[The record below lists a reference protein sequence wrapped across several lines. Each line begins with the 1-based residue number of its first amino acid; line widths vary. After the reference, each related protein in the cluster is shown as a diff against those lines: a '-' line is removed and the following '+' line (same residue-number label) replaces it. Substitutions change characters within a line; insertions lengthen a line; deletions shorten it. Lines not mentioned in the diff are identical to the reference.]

1 MNRYARVI
9 DGVAVEV
16 WDATDFA
23 PHPSTVFVA
32 ELAAQFIECPSN
44 VIAGTLYD
52 GISKWTPPL
61 VDNVPADA
69 ELSAAKAARIELIK
83 QEAADRIAATDW
95 RLERARERAALGEQ
109 NLETEADVLAERE
122 QIRQASNAAEAAVIA
137 LITVEQVKTFSW

>member
-9 DGVAVEV
+9 DGVVVEV
-16 WDATDFA
+16 WDVTDFA
-23 PHPSTVFVA
+23 PHPSTVFVT

-52 GISKWTPPL
+52 GISKWTPST
-61 VDNVPADA
+61 AASDA
-69 ELSAAKAARIELIK
+69 ELSTAKAARIELIK

-95 RLERARERAALGEQ
+95 RLERARERAALVEQ
-109 NLETEADVLAERE
+109 SPETEADVLAERE

-137 LITVEQVKTFSW
+137 LTMVEQVKTFSW

>member
-9 DGVAVEV
+9 DGVVVEV

-23 PHPSTVFVA
+23 PNPSTVFVT

-52 GISKWTPPL
+52 GISKWTAPL
-61 VDNVPADA
+61 VDNVAA

-95 RLERARERAALGEQ
+95 RLERARERAALGEK
-109 NLETEADVLAERE
+109 NPETEANVLAERE
-122 QIRQASNAAEAAVIA
+122 AIRQASNAAESAVIA
-137 LITVEQVKTFSW
+137 LTMVEQVETFSW

>member
-1 MNRYARVI
+1 MIRYARVV

-44 VIAGTLYD
+44 VMAGALYD
-52 GISKWTPPL
+52 GIAEWTPS
-61 VDNVPADA
+61 PAASDA

-83 QEAADRIAATDW
+83 QESAERIATTDW
-95 RLERARERAALGEQ
+95 RLERARERAALGLD
-109 NLETEADVLAERE
+109 NPETEADVLAERE

-137 LITVEQVKTFSW
+137 LTMVEQVKTFSW

>member
-9 DGVAVEV
+9 DGVVVEV
-16 WDATDFA
+16 WDVTDFA
-23 PHPSTVFVA
+23 PHPSTVFVT

-52 GISKWTPPL
+52 GISKWTPST
-61 VDNVPADA
+61 AASDA
-69 ELSAAKAARIELIK
+69 ELSTAKAARIELIK

-95 RLERARERAALGEQ
+95 RLERARERAALVEQ
-109 NLETEADVLAERE
+109 NPETEADVLAERE

-137 LITVEQVKTFSW
+137 LTMVEQVKTFSW

>member
-23 PHPSTVFVA
+23 QHPSTVFVA

-44 VIAGTLYD
+44 VIAGALYD

-61 VDNVPADA
+61 VDKDA

-137 LITVEQVKTFSW
+137 LTTVEQVKTFSW

>member
-1 MNRYARVI
+1 MIRYARVV

-16 WDATDFA
+16 WDDTDFA

-44 VIAGTLYD
+44 VMAGALYD
-52 GISKWTPPL
+52 GIAEWTPS
-61 VDNVPADA
+61 PAASDA

-83 QEAADRIAATDW
+83 QESAERIATTDW
-95 RLERARERAALGEQ
+95 RLERARERAALGLD
-109 NLETEADVLAERE
+109 NPETEADVLAERE

-137 LITVEQVKTFSW
+137 LTMVEQVKTFSW

>member
-61 VDNVPADA
+61 VDNVAA

-95 RLERARERAALGEQ
+95 RLERARERAALGKE
-109 NLETEADVLAERE
+109 NPETEADVLAERE

-137 LITVEQVKTFSW
+137 LTTVEQVKTFSW

>member
-1 MNRYARVI
+1 MIRYARVV

-52 GISKWTPPL
+52 GISKWTPS
-61 VDNVPADA
+61 PAASDA
-69 ELSAAKAARIELIK
+69 DLSAAKAARIELIK
-83 QEAADRIAATDW
+83 QESAERIATTDW
-95 RLERARERAALGEQ
+95 RLERARERAALGLD
-109 NLETEADVLAERE
+109 NPETEADVLAERE

-137 LITVEQVKTFSW
+137 LTMVEQVKTFSW

>member
-44 VIAGTLYD
+44 VIAGALYD

-61 VDNVPADA
+61 VDNVAA

-137 LITVEQVKTFSW
+137 LTTVEQVKTFSW

>member
-1 MNRYARVI
+1 MNRYARVV

-44 VIAGTLYD
+44 VMAGALYD
-52 GISKWTPPL
+52 GIAEWTPS
-61 VDNVPADA
+61 PAASDA

-83 QEAADRIAATDW
+83 QEAADRIAATGW
-95 RLERARERAALGEQ
+95 RLDRARERAALGEE
-109 NLETEADVLAERE
+109 NPETEADVLAERE
-122 QIRQASNAAEAAVIA
+122 AIRQASNAAESAVLA
-137 LITVEQVKTFSW
+137 LATVEEVAAFSW

>member
-9 DGVAVEV
+9 DGVVVEV

-23 PHPSTVFVA
+23 QHPSTVFVT

-52 GISKWTPPL
+52 GISKWTPST
-61 VDNVPADA
+61 AASAA
-69 ELSAAKAARIELIK
+69 ELSTAKAARIELIK

-109 NLETEADVLAERE
+109 NQETEADVLAERE

-137 LITVEQVKTFSW
+137 LTMVEQVKTFSW